1 MIRTVIADDQD
12 LVRSG
17 IKTILE
23 AEADI
28 VVVAEAGDGLA
39 AVDAVLAHRPDIVLL
54 DVQMPG
60 MDGLTAAREILASDS
75 DCKILML
82 TTFDLDEYVYEALR
96 IGATG
101 FLLKDMPAED
111 IVVAARQAARGVDA
125 LLAPSLTRR
134 LIDRYADTPPRPAAS
149 QQRLNQLTSRER
161 EVLEL
166 VAAGLSNA
174 EIAGRLTISGTTVK
188 THVARVLM
196 KLDLRDRVQ
205 AVVLAQELGLRR

>member
-1 MIRTVIADDQD
+1 VIRAVIADDQD

-23 AEADI
+23 AEPDI
-28 VVVAEAGDGLA
+28 IVVAEASDGRG
-39 AVDAVLAHRPDIVLL
+39 AVDTVLTHQPDVVLL

-60 MDGLTAAREILASDS
+60 IDGLTAAREILATSS
-75 DCKILML
+75 GCKVIML

-111 IVVAARQAARGVDA
+111 IVVATRQAARGVDA

-134 LIDRYADTPPRPAAS
+134 LIDRFAGAAPRLTVSHERLRDLTP
-149 QQRLNQLTSRER
+149 RER
-161 EVLEL
+161 EVLTL
-166 VAAGLSNA
+166 VADGLSNA
-174 EIAGRLTISGTTVK
+174 EIGRRLTISETTVK

-196 KLDLRDRVQ
+196 KLHLRDRVQ
-205 AVVLAQELGLRR
+205 AVVLAQELGLRG